1 MASDIETLVSMGFPR
16 NRAEKAWK
24 KTNGA
29 GLQPAMDWL
38 LEHSEDADIDEEEV
52 NTGQSLQATSNPA
65 ATTTGATEDGKY
77 EGEIKDG
84 EQTAQSLICN
94 DCQKLFRDA
103 GAAERHAI
111 RTSHQNFS
119 ESTQAIAPLTE
130 EEKKEKLAELK
141 ARLSEKRALRE
152 QQEKD
157 DRKSNEKIR
166 RKTGQELTQAKE
178 KMEEES
184 LKKAF
189 EAKKKEKEADR
200 VAKAKIKAQ
209 IEADKKERAAKRDA
223 AKQVTQ
229 AQAAAASAEAAA
241 APKVKKEYTDS
252 RLQIRLP
259 GGAPITHTFPATS
272 QLEDVATFIKDN
284 GHAQTFTL
292 STSFPRKTF
301 QPDDYSKSL
310 KELDLVPSAVLLL
323 GTL

>member
-52 NTGQSLQATSNPA
+52 SMGQSLQATSNPD
-65 ATTTGATEDGKY
+65 ATATATNED

-111 RTSHQNFS
+111 RTGHQNFS
-119 ESTQAIAPLTE
+119 ESTQAIKPLTE

-141 ARLSEKRALRE
+141 ARLAEKRVLRE
-152 QQEKD
+152 QQEKE

-178 KMEEES
+178 KMEEEQ

-200 VAKAKIKAQ
+200 LAKAKIKAQ

-223 AKQVTQ
+223 AKQATQ
-229 AQAAAASAEAAA
+229 AQAAIASAEAA

-259 GGAPITHTFPATS
+259 GGTPITHTFPATS
-272 QLEDVATFIKDN
+272 QLEDVATFIKEN
-284 GHAQTFTL
+284 GHAQSFTL
-292 STSFPRKTF
+292 STPFPRKTF

-310 KELDLVPSAVLLL
+310 KDLDLVPSAVLVL